1 MKNKDEVIAN
11 YVELIVRIDHQLDA
25 LIYELENEALH
36 NEDLRAYSIDMAM
49 DSVPLIRHLKEA
61 KKHALFSIEMYQR
74 KLK

>member
-1 MKNKDEVIAN
+1 MKKRDDVIAN
-11 YVELIVRIDHQLDA
+11 YVALITQAEHQLES

-36 NEDLRAYSIDMAM
+36 NEELRAYSIEMAM

-61 KKHALFSIEMYQR
+61 KKHAQFSKEMYQT